1 MSTRSDGSLPIIGIN
16 TYLDSEKES
25 EDWEPE
31 AVELRRSTDDEK
43 LAQIRSVENFQRA
56 HADESSVALRR
67 LQQVAIDGGNIFE
80 ELMSTVRVATLG
92 QITEALYAVGGE
104 YRRNL

>member
-1 MSTRSDGSLPIIGIN
+1 MPIIGIN

-56 HADESSVALRR
+56 HADESSVALGRYSKCD
-67 LQQVAIDGGNIFE
+67 DGGNIFE